1 MEHNILNVRREGEF
15 YYPIY
20 FEEDFAEL
28 SSGLKKEN
36 LVGRRVCIVSDSNVF
51 PLYGDKVKK
60 ILESVEESV
69 DVFVFEAGEPNKNLD
84 TVQNLYRTLI
94 ENKIDRTGF
103 LVALEAE

>member
-51 PLYGDKVKK
+51 L
-60 ILESVEESV
+60 S
-69 DVFVFEAGEPNKNLD
+69 
-84 TVQNLYRTLI
+84 LI
-94 ENKIDRTGF
+94 HI
-103 LVALEAE
+103 

>member
-28 SSGLKKEN
+28 CSGLKKEN

-60 ILESVEESV
+60 YWSLW
-69 DVFVFEAGEPNKNLD
+69 KNLWM
-84 TVQNLYRTLI
+84 
-94 ENKIDRTGF
+94 F
-103 LVALEAE
+103 LSL

>member
-28 SSGLKKEN
+28 CSGLKKEN

-51 PLYGDKVKK
+51 PLSL
-60 ILESVEESV
+60 IHIS
-69 DVFVFEAGEPNKNLD
+69 EP
-84 TVQNLYRTLI
+84 TRPY
-94 ENKIDRTGF
+94 
-103 LVALEAE
+103 